1 MDRSEW
7 KQYILETYHAV
18 SDRPWPRYPN
28 HEVFRHPGNRK
39 WFALMMEVPGA
50 KLGLP
55 ERGML
60 DILNLKCDPVLIA
73 SLRGAPGLLP
83 AYHMNKENW
92 ITAVLDSGAPD
103 AQIRTLLAM
112 SYDMTAPGRGR
123 TAKNA
128 TRIRQRPGIC
138 GKISVS
144 NSQEAH
150 SMAQWHRNIQD
161 IITIMDG
168 CIRTQQDEALTLRA
182 LADRL
187 GYSEYYTSRRFRA
200 LAGMT
205 LRDYLRLRRLAFA
218 LRDVRDTDRRLLDIA
233 VQYGFSS
240 NEAFARAFK
249 KAYGVSPSA
258 YRAAPG
264 PVVLQTILRPF
275 DCYLTEGAGDRNET
289 QSAGEVRTYFVH
301 IPAHKFLHI
310 RNYESIGYWDFWR
323 RQSAIPGQ
331 DCETICGLLASIPG
345 KLDDAGGEN
354 EDAGSGQLMAWINE
368 PTGRICSWGIPL
380 AEAYGVRLPA
390 QMQLMDVP
398 AGEYLVLEHGPFDFE
413 TQNAAVEAKVEQTM
427 RDFDYAA
434 SGWQLDLTP
443 GRVFYFYHDCARF
456 FKYVRPACRA

>member
-1 MDRSEW
+1 
-7 KQYILETYHAV
+7 
-18 SDRPWPRYPN
+18 
-28 HEVFRHPGNRK
+28 
-39 WFALMMEVPGA
+39 
-50 KLGLP
+50 
-55 ERGML
+55 
-60 DILNLKCDPVLIA
+60 
-73 SLRGAPGLLP
+73 
-83 AYHMNKENW
+83 
-92 ITAVLDSGAPD
+92 
-103 AQIRTLLAM
+103 
-112 SYDMTAPGRGR
+112 
-123 TAKNA
+123 
-128 TRIRQRPGIC
+128 
-138 GKISVS
+138 
-144 NSQEAH
+144 
-150 SMAQWHRNIQD
+150 MAQWHRNIQD
-161 IITIMDG
+161 IITIIDG

-310 RNYESIGYWDFWR
+310 RNYESIGYWDFWQ

-398 AGEYLVLEHGPFDFE
+398 AGEYLVFEHGPFDFE
-413 TQNAAVEAKVEQTM
+413 TQNAAVEAKIEQVM

-456 FKYVRPACRA
+456 FKYVRPVCRA

>member
-1 MDRSEW
+1 
-7 KQYILETYHAV
+7 
-18 SDRPWPRYPN
+18 
-28 HEVFRHPGNRK
+28 
-39 WFALMMEVPGA
+39 
-50 KLGLP
+50 
-55 ERGML
+55 
-60 DILNLKCDPVLIA
+60 
-73 SLRGAPGLLP
+73 
-83 AYHMNKENW
+83 
-92 ITAVLDSGAPD
+92 
-103 AQIRTLLAM
+103 
-112 SYDMTAPGRGR
+112 
-123 TAKNA
+123 
-128 TRIRQRPGIC
+128 
-138 GKISVS
+138 
-144 NSQEAH
+144 
-150 SMAQWHRNIQD
+150 MAQWHRNIQD
-161 IITIMDG
+161 ILTIMDG

-233 VQYGFSS
+233 VQYDFSS

-310 RNYESIGYWDFWR
+310 RNYESIGYWDFWQ
-323 RQSAIPGQ
+323 RQSAIYGQ

-398 AGEYLVLEHGPFDFE
+398 AGEYLVFEHGPFDFE
-413 TQNAAVEAKVEQTM
+413 TQNAAVEAKIEQVM

-456 FKYVRPACRA
+456 FKYVRPVCRA

>member
-1 MDRSEW
+1 
-7 KQYILETYHAV
+7 
-18 SDRPWPRYPN
+18 
-28 HEVFRHPGNRK
+28 
-39 WFALMMEVPGA
+39 
-50 KLGLP
+50 
-55 ERGML
+55 
-60 DILNLKCDPVLIA
+60 
-73 SLRGAPGLLP
+73 
-83 AYHMNKENW
+83 
-92 ITAVLDSGAPD
+92 
-103 AQIRTLLAM
+103 
-112 SYDMTAPGRGR
+112 
-123 TAKNA
+123 
-128 TRIRQRPGIC
+128 
-138 GKISVS
+138 
-144 NSQEAH
+144 
-150 SMAQWHRNIQD
+150 MAQWHRNIQD

-310 RNYESIGYWDFWR
+310 RNYESIGYWDFWQ

-398 AGEYLVLEHGPFDFE
+398 AGEYLVFEHGPFDFE
-413 TQNAAVEAKVEQTM
+413 TQNAAVEAKVEQVM

-456 FKYVRPACRA
+456 FKYVRPVCRA

>member
-1 MDRSEW
+1 
-7 KQYILETYHAV
+7 
-18 SDRPWPRYPN
+18 
-28 HEVFRHPGNRK
+28 
-39 WFALMMEVPGA
+39 
-50 KLGLP
+50 
-55 ERGML
+55 
-60 DILNLKCDPVLIA
+60 
-73 SLRGAPGLLP
+73 
-83 AYHMNKENW
+83 
-92 ITAVLDSGAPD
+92 
-103 AQIRTLLAM
+103 
-112 SYDMTAPGRGR
+112 
-123 TAKNA
+123 
-128 TRIRQRPGIC
+128 
-138 GKISVS
+138 
-144 NSQEAH
+144 
-150 SMAQWHRNIQD
+150 MAQWHRNIQD
-161 IITIMDG
+161 IITIIDA
-168 CIRTQQDEALTLRA
+168 CIRAQQDEALTLRA

-187 GYSEYYTSRRFRA
+187 GYSEYYTSRRFRT

-310 RNYESIGYWDFWR
+310 RNYESIGYWDFWQ

-390 QMQLMDVP
+390 DYAGPVP
-398 AGEYLVLEHGPFDFE
+398 A
-413 TQNAAVEAKVEQTM
+413 
-427 RDFDYAA
+427 
-434 SGWQLDLTP
+434 
-443 GRVFYFYHDCARF
+443 
-456 FKYVRPACRA
+456 